1 MLRIRN
7 ETKNKKKT
15 TNDDNDDDVVDRSR
29 HCRRH
34 HSIPLIS
41 FGCVLNI
48 IIYNLY

>member
-1 MLRIRN
+1 MYRV
-7 ETKNKKKT
+7 KNKKWDDEEE
-15 TNDDNDDDVVDRSR
+15 NDDDDDDVVDRSR

-34 HSIPLIS
+34 HSIPLIP